1 MQTFKQDKN
10 DLPARIEPDLKI
22 RAENIFKAIGI
33 SHTDAIRL
41 FYRQAV
47 ISKGIPFKLKIPNKM
62 TLAAVKELENGKSIK
77 RFPSVKKAFESLKI

>member
-1 MQTFKQDKN
+1 MRTSVVR
-10 DLPARIEPDLKI
+10 ARIEPDLKSQ
-22 RAENIFKAIGI
+22 AENIFKAIGI

-62 TLAAVKELENGKSIK
+62 TLAAVKELENEKKPIR
-77 RFPSVKKAFESLKI
+77 RFSSVKKAFESLEND